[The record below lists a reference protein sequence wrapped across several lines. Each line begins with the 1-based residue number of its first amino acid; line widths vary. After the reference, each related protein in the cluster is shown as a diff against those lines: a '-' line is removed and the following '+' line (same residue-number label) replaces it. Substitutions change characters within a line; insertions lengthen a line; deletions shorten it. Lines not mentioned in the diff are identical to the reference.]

1 MSHKWA
7 GQLHAI
13 VRSGCQALIVNQHRQ
28 TYAWSGT
35 ARQLLDSPKS
45 IIEEALDNHL
55 KSLLNMYAAR
65 SQVDAWSEEIDVLR
79 AGFRDLAIARPD
91 CLNWGIVLEY
101 ELPLEGGRRPDVI
114 ITAPNK
120 ILVFEFKQD
129 PSISRAQVDQVY
141 AYSRDLMEYHS
152 KSHEVEVIPFLVPTK
167 TNNVDEIKDG
177 VRVISPDRIAPLL
190 SEMENADP
198 IDVNDWIDGD
208 YAPLPSLIQAAKMI
222 FQNENLP
229 AIRRA
234 KSLGVDKAVLRLQ
247 EISKEAKAKK
257 ERVIAFVAGVP
268 GAGKTLVGL
277 QFVYESSADNADS
290 IFLSGNGPL
299 VEVLRDAL
307 QNKTFVKDLHGFIKS
322 YGMTAKTP
330 VQHIIVFDEAQRAWD
345 AKYMEL
351 KNGVPF
357 SEPELLIKIGEKLPD
372 WANLVGLIG
381 HGQEIYSGEE
391 AGIAGWNQAVNSA
404 SATSKWKI
412 YAPSRFAN
420 DFPEREFVEANE
432 LDLNKSLRSRR
443 AEDLHDWVANLLE
456 GNLPRASQLAQN
468 VIASGFQILITR
480 DLDEAKTY
488 IRERYKDQPTSRY
501 GILASSKD
509 LVLPNYGINNNFH
522 DVKQVKKA
530 KWYNSPIG
538 EKFSSNNLEDAIT
551 EFDCQGLEVDCGL
564 VCWGND
570 YLWNGD
576 AWEMRKMRT
585 QYKQD
590 DPHALR
596 KNSYRVLLTRSRD
609 EMVIFIPGDEKF
621 NKTETA
627 LLASGAKLL
636 QLKIDIAI

>member
-1 MSHKWA
+1 VSEDRK
-7 GQLHAI
+7 
-13 VRSGCQALIVNQHRQ
+13 

-35 ARQLLDSPKS
+35 ARELLDAPKS

-55 KSLLNMYAAR
+55 KSLLNMYAAG

-79 AGFRDLAIARPD
+79 TGFRDLAIARPD

-129 PSISRAQVDQVY
+129 PSVSRAQIDQVY

-152 KSHEVEVIPFLVPTK
+152 KSHDVEVLPYLIPTK
-167 TNNVDEIKDG
+167 TNDIDEIKDG
-177 VRVISPDRIAPLL
+177 VRVVSPNRIAPLL
-190 SEMENADP
+190 SEFEMSDP
-198 IDVNDWIDGD
+198 IELDDWISGD

-229 AIRRA
+229 SIRRA
-234 KSLGVDKAVLRLQ
+234 KSLGVDKAVVKLQ
-247 EISKEAKAKK
+247 QISSNAKK
-257 ERVIAFVAGVP
+257 NEERVIAFVAGVP

-277 QFVYESSADNADS
+277 QFVYESSTDQADS

-322 YGMTAKTP
+322 YGMTAKIP
-330 VQHIIVFDEAQRAWD
+330 PQHIIVFDEAQRAWD

-357 SEPELLIKIGEKLPD
+357 SEPELLIKIGEKLPT

-381 HGQEIYSGEE
+381 QGQEIYSGEE
-391 AGIAGWNQAVNSA
+391 AGIAGWNAAVTSK
-404 SATSKWKI
+404 SATSNWKI
-412 YAPSRFAN
+412 YGPERFAVE
-420 DFPEREFVEANE
+420 FPESEFIVTNE

-456 GNLPRASQLAQN
+456 GNLSIASRLSQN
-468 VIASGFQILITR
+468 IIASGFQILITR
-480 DLDEAKTY
+480 DLDIAKQY
-488 IRERYKDQPTSRY
+488 IRERYKDQPNSRF

-509 LVLPNYGINNNFH
+509 LILTNYGIKNNFH

-530 KWYNSPIG
+530 KWYNSPEG

-570 YLWNGD
+570 FLWNGD
-576 AWEMRKMRT
+576 SWEMRKMRS

-590 DPHALR
+590 DPHSLR

-609 EMVIFIPGDEKF
+609 EMVIFVPGEDKF
-621 NKTETA
+621 DKTEFA
-627 LLASGAKLL
+627 LLAAGAKIL
-636 QLKIDIAI
+636 QLKLDLAI

>member
-1 MSHKWA
+1 
-7 GQLHAI
+7 
-13 VRSGCQALIVNQHRQ
+13 
-28 TYAWSGT
+28 
-35 ARQLLDSPKS
+35 
-45 IIEEALDNHL
+45 
-55 KSLLNMYAAR
+55 MYAAG

-91 CLNWGIVLEY
+91 SLNWGIVLEY

-120 ILVFEFKQD
+120 ILVLEFKQD
-129 PSISRAQVDQVY
+129 PSISRAQIDQVY

-152 KSHEVEVIPFLVPTK
+152 KSHDVEVIPFLIPTK
-167 TNNVDEIKDG
+167 TNNIDEIKDG
-177 VRVISPDRIAPLL
+177 VRVISPNRIAPLL
-190 SEMENADP
+190 SEMETCDP
-198 IDVNDWIDGD
+198 IDVEEWIDGD

-222 FQNENLP
+222 FRNENLP
-229 AIRRA
+229 SIRRA

-247 EISKEAKAKK
+247 EIAKSAKANH

-277 QFVYESSADNADS
+277 QFVYESSVDKADS

-322 YGMTAKTP
+322 YGMTAKVP
-330 VQHIIVFDEAQRAWD
+330 AQHIIVFDEAQRAWD

-381 HGQEIYSGEE
+381 QGQEIYSGEE
-391 AGIAGWNQAVNSA
+391 AGIAGWNQAVNSK
-404 SATSKWKI
+404 SATSNWKI
-412 YAPSRFAN
+412 YAPSRFSN
-420 DFPEREFVEANE
+420 EFPQSHFFEANE

-456 GNLPRASQLAQN
+456 GNLSKASQLAQN

-480 DLDEAKTY
+480 DLEEAKTY
-488 IRERYKDQPTSRY
+488 IRERYKDQPNSRY

-509 LVLPNYGINNNFH
+509 LVLPNYGIKNNFH

-530 KWYNSPIG
+530 KWYNSAIG

-576 AWEMRKMRT
+576 FWEMRKMRT
-585 QYKQD
+585 QYKQE

-609 EMVIFIPGDEKF
+609 EMVIFIPGEEKF
-621 NKTETA
+621 DKTETA
-627 LLASGAKLL
+627 LLASGAKML
-636 QLKIDIAI
+636 QLKLDIAI